1 MGRRGY
7 WDYYHYTPAKPKE
20 VKDGIKAKSKRG
32 AIGETWWSKRWID
45 VLESF
50 NMGARLTRG
59 KSYARKGQVIS
70 IDVSKGI
77 VDAKVQGTGS
87 KPYEVTIGMKPIS
100 EDDWEKVTDTM
111 ASKAIFAAKLLS
123 GEMPTAI
130 EDAFAEAEV
139 SLFPAKKRDLKTDC
153 SCPDSANPCKHIAA
167 VYYLLAERFDDDP
180 FLIFKLRGRTKEEI
194 IGSLRRWRAPDV
206 GISAEDEAGAGARAA
221 LPTSSDEG
229 AKPLDSCLDCFW
241 EAGVS
246 LDSFSVKP
254 APPAVVAAILK
265 RLGDA
270 PYAIGKDNISAL
282 LVKVYEMAGKRALQM
297 VSGESDQDLEVDM

>member
-1 MGRRGY
+1 
-7 WDYYHYTPAKPKE
+7 
-20 VKDGIKAKSKRG
+20 
-32 AIGETWWSKRWID
+32 
-45 VLESF
+45 
-50 NMGARLTRG
+50 
-59 KSYARKGQVIS
+59 
-70 IDVSKGI
+70 
-77 VDAKVQGTGS
+77 
-87 KPYEVTIGMKPIS
+87 
-100 EDDWEKVTDTM
+100 M

-206 GISAEDEAGAGARAA
+206 GISSEAGARAA
-221 LPTSSDEG
+221 SPASPASSDES

-246 LDSFSVKP
+246 LGSFSVKP

-270 PYAIGKDNISAL
+270 PYAIGEDNISAL
-282 LVKVYEMAGKRALQM
+282 LAKAYEMAGRRALQM